1 MGGVDAGLGC
11 LLCIGLLGEWDWSR
25 RGRLVGGLAGRVG
38 RVGRALQTNKLGV
51 GSSCHASRFE
61 EAYRRDS
68 HGEGFRG
75 ESIVV

>member
-1 MGGVDAGLGC
+1 MG
-11 LLCIGLLGEWDWSR
+11 E
-25 RGRLVGGLAGRVG
+25 LAGRGGGVG
-38 RVGRALQTNKLGV
+38 EAVQTNKLGV

-61 EAYRRDS
+61 EALRRDS